1 MSTEFYIIL
10 KNQNILKDK
19 VFLKGK
25 KLKKVYIYM
34 QEFLIY
40 DLSALT
46 RDRKWYLLIK
56 TMYRWPHHDFMVY
69 GYKKN
74 QILWNASFP
83 CITSKFISST
93 KAKLNW

>member
-1 MSTEFYIIL
+1 MEDRLQMSTEFYIIL

-19 VFLKGK
+19 VFLKRK

-46 RDRKWYLLIK
+46 RDRK
-56 TMYRWPHHDFMVY
+56 
-69 GYKKN
+69 
-74 QILWNASFP
+74 
-83 CITSKFISST
+83 
-93 KAKLNW
+93 

>member
-25 KLKKVYIYM
+25 KLKKVFTYM

-46 RDRKWYLLIK
+46 RDRK
-56 TMYRWPHHDFMVY
+56 
-69 GYKKN
+69 
-74 QILWNASFP
+74 
-83 CITSKFISST
+83 
-93 KAKLNW
+93 